1 LDEVEAVPS
10 RDDRQPIDSGRASG
24 VRNARLASSEPS
36 ALSSYVKES
45 IMVESS
51 PTSSPTQ
58 SGSAPAG
65 SPAGGAPPR
74 QVTGWV
80 GWVAFAGVMLVMLG
94 VFQLIEGLVAIF
106 DNGYFVVRPDG
117 LVVNVDYNAWGWLHF
132 ALGVLGIVIGLGL
145 LRGNAA
151 ARVAGVILAAVS
163 AIVNLG
169 FIAAY
174 PVWSTIIIAVDVIVI
189 YAIVV
194 HGGELER

>member
-1 LDEVEAVPS
+1 MP
-10 RDDRQPIDSGRASG
+10 
-24 VRNARLASSEPS
+24 
-36 ALSSYVKES
+36 SYVKES
-45 IMVESS
+45 IMAESS

-58 SGSAPAG
+58 SDSAAPE
-65 SPAGGAPPR
+65 SPPSGAPPR

-106 DNGYFVVRPDG
+106 DNGFFVVRPDG
-117 LVVNVDYNAWGWLHF
+117 LVVNVDYSAWGWLHF
-132 ALGVLGIVIGLGL
+132 GLGVLGILIGLGL

-194 HGGELER
+194 HGRELER

>member
-1 LDEVEAVPS
+1 
-10 RDDRQPIDSGRASG
+10 
-24 VRNARLASSEPS
+24 
-36 ALSSYVKES
+36 
-45 IMVESS
+45 MVESS
-51 PTSSPTQ
+51 PTSSPTR
-58 SGSAPAG
+58 GDSASAG

-74 QVTGWV
+74 EVTGWV

-106 DNGYFVVRPDG
+106 DNGYFVVRPNG
-117 LVVNVDYNAWGWLHF
+117 LVVNVDYSAWGWLHF

-151 ARVAGVILAAVS
+151 ARVAGVILAALS

-194 HGGELER
+194 HGRELET